1 MADVLEEG
9 DFESAESGASSTFPQ
24 QCSALRKNGHVVIKN
39 RPCKIV
45 EMSTSKTGKHGH
57 AKVHLVGIDIFTG
70 KKYEDICPST
80 HNMNVP
86 HVKRKDYQLVN
97 IEDDGYLSLMDDNG
111 DQKEDVRVPENDC
124 GKEIQSKFDLGESIL
139 VTILTS
145 MGEEA
150 AVGTKPMN
158 S

>member
-1 MADVLEEG
+1 MFCADSNFQKPNSESIKNDFDALHTIVYIVFPVLWVIDLHSMVE
-9 DFESAESGASSTFPQ
+9 FVASSEQLTAPLGQ
-24 QCSALRKNGHVVIKN
+24 QGELLLTSN
-39 RPCKIV
+39 R
-45 EMSTSKTGKHGH
+45 
-57 AKVHLVGIDIFTG
+57 
-70 KKYEDICPST
+70 
-80 HNMNVP
+80 
-86 HVKRKDYQLVN
+86 QLVN